1 MSSKQWT
8 VLTRLSILAVL
19 VSVVFGAT
27 AAVAGAG
34 PERARV
40 VDAVRVDER
49 NIRYR
54 VYSPAMDRVIGID
67 VLRPVDAST
76 PRPTLY
82 LLNGG
87 GGGEDDAT
95 WRKQTDVLDFLA
107 TREINVVQPVGGRS
121 SYYTDWRAT
130 DPALGVNKWRTFLTV
145 ELPPVMDAALRTDG
159 RKAIS
164 GMSMSAT
171 SVLQLAIAAPGL
183 FGSVA
188 AYSGCARIS
197 DETGMRMVRTVVKV
211 GGGNTDNMYGPPGDP
226 MWIANDPYVNADRLR
241 GTNLYLSTGSG
252 VPGPH
257 DVADSPFLMTPGSE
271 GLANQVIVGGAIEVA
286 TDQCT
291 RAMRER
297 LDELGIAATY
307 DFLDG
312 THSWGYFRDSFLRSW
327 PVLAR
332 GLGLTG

>member
-1 MSSKQWT
+1 MPSRPWAALS
-8 VLTRLSILAVL
+8 RLSILTVL
-19 VSVVFGAT
+19 LSVVLGST
-27 AAVAGAG
+27 AAATGAG
-34 PERARV
+34 PERARI

-54 VYSPAMDRVIGID
+54 VYSPAMDRVIDID
-67 VLRPVDAST
+67 ALRPADTST

-95 WRKQTDVLDFLA
+95 WRKQTDILGFLA

-121 SYYTDWRAT
+121 SYYTDWRAP
-130 DPALGVNKWRTFLTV
+130 DPVLGVNKWRTFLTV

-188 AYSGCARIS
+188 AYSGCARIG

-211 GGGNTDNMYGPPGDP
+211 GGGNADNMYGPPGDP

-257 DVADSPFLMTPGSE
+257 DVADSPFLMTPGPE
-271 GLANQVIVGGAIEVA
+271 GLANQVIVGGAIEIA

-332 GLGLTG
+332 GLGLAG